1 MMIIIIVCVL
11 VLGVQL
17 PATAAPKVFV
27 PEVAE
32 SLGDLEIYHNGRTT
46 SVRCFADEYVRK
58 VYGKRSVNG
67 YSSTQVLSGW
77 MFYYD
82 SWKDVPVKKEENRY
96 LMDNVASGMTLAIFP
111 YADETGEVTSWYS
124 PAQQLPEDIPDDE
137 WIFMRRVLTVVGEM
151 VFRGEN
157 EQAVVFLQKVHK
169 YQLDKL
175 GTEAPDPTTRRLEEF
190 YSTIGMTKIPAI
202 VAISLGLLLFVLSRI
217 LQDRKWR
224 FAAYILALYPAM
236 LLLLRG
242 LILNGIPMK
251 SGAEFM
257 QAIALAAL
265 LFAAISGRKHA
276 SAVAQG
282 LLVGGF
288 AMLVASLDIS
298 SPQIGA
304 VSGALQSPFL
314 PFHVGC
320 IMLSY
325 TFFALICLNSI
336 SALFCKDGPSATL
349 SSRKMMYPAI
359 ILLAAG
365 IIIGSIWAKQAW
377 GSYWSWD
384 PKETWALI
392 TLIIYSFS
400 ICNNGFSLLKKDKS
414 YNLFCIFAFIAV
426 LFTYF
431 GVNYIL
437 GGMHSYA

>member
-1 MMIIIIVCVL
+1 MIYIVTVIVL
-11 VLGVQL
+11 FLSVQL
-17 PATAAPKVFV
+17 PMAAAPKVFT

-32 SLGDLEIYHNGRTT
+32 SLGELEIYHNGRIT

-58 VYGKRSVNG
+58 VYGRQRVKG

-82 SWKDVPVKKEENRY
+82 SWKDVPAKKEENRY
-96 LMDNVASGMTLAIFP
+96 LMNNVASGMPLAIFP
-111 YADETGEVTSWYS
+111 YTDESGEVTCWYS
-124 PAQQLPEDIPDDE
+124 PAQQLPADIPSDE
-137 WIFMRRVLTVVGEM
+137 WVFMRRVLTVVGEM
-151 VFRGEN
+151 VFKGEN
-157 EQAVVFLQKVHK
+157 KQAVEFLQKVHK

-175 GTEAPDPTTRRLEEF
+175 GMAAPDERTRKLEEI
-190 YSTIGMTKIPAI
+190 YSRIGMTKIPAI
-202 VAISLGLLLFVLSRI
+202 IAIMLGMLLFVLTRFPNV
-217 LQDRKWR
+217 RKLR
-224 FAAYILALYPAM
+224 FASYILALYPAT
-236 LLLLRG
+236 LLLLRALVLHG
-242 LILNGIPMK
+242 VPMK

-257 QAIALAAL
+257 EAIALAAL
-265 LFAAISGRKHA
+265 LFASP
-276 SAVAQG
+276 QG

-298 SPQIGA
+298 SPYLGA

-325 TFFALICLNSI
+325 TMFALICLNSI
-336 SALFCKDGPSATL
+336 SAFFSKDRHAATQA
-349 SSRKMMYPAI
+349 SRKMMYPAV

-365 IIIGSIWAKQAW
+365 TIIGSFWAKVAW

-400 ICNNGFSLLKKDKS
+400 ICNNGFKLLKNDKA